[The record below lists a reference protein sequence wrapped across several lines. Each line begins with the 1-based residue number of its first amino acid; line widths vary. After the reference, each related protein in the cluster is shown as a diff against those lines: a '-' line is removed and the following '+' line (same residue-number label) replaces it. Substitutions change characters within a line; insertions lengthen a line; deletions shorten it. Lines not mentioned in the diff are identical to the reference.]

1 MTMNGREVRAGYPN
15 AHWPLSATPWFVFLR
30 EAFTVGRRVLG
41 EGAGQ
46 YHSPRLNSKIPP
58 PKAPT

>member
-41 EGAGQ
+41 EV
-46 YHSPRLNSKIPP
+46 RVNIIPLG
-58 PKAPT
+58 